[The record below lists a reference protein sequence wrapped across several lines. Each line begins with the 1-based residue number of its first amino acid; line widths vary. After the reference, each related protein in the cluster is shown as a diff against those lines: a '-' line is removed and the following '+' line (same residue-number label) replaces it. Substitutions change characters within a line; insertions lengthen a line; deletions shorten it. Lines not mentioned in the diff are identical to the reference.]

1 MAILNKVTLGRLFA
15 DNEVWILAIMPLCP
29 TPHPPF
35 LYLSWP
41 TLLPWVLITSYLSYH
56 CLTPWLADDL
66 PQPPLLH
73 YCFLV
78 HLSFYEWCTRLV
90 LPLSHRAS
98 CLVFLSARK
107 SSPSQIILSSSFRF
121 CLFSPL
127 LSSTVQLLYLYR
139 TGFRDTLLFCLV
151 LGQTFM
157 KSVLISALTLP
168 LYCFI
173 ISPSAQTTDSK
184 QTER

>member
-1 MAILNKVTLGRLFA
+1 MRCGFWQSCLF
-15 DNEVWILAIMPLCP
+15 VQPP
-29 TPHPPF
+29 TPPLPLSIMTNSTAVSPYHILPF
-35 LYLSWP
+35 ISLSDTLTGWWSTP
-41 TLLPWVLITSYLSYH
+41 T
-56 CLTPWLADDL
+56 
-66 PQPPLLH
+66 PLLH